1 MSILHNRFV
10 LNLLPMLAA
19 LAVCVPSSAVRPP
32 RTASQM
38 HVEEVASREPLVS
51 GVVGV
56 MAVTV
61 GGDTLVAYNQD
72 KRLVPASNVKL
83 ITTGVALHLLGA
95 DFRFETR
102 LAHTGQIVDS
112 TLVGDLYIVGGGDPL
127 TGSKADCAEGLATT
141 FSKWAKILRSNG
153 IRAVKGR
160 IIGDPRF
167 FGNDTDC
174 YSWIY
179 EDLGTYYGAVPTGL
193 NFFENA
199 QNLTVT
205 PGAAVGEPVKMEVA
219 YPEAPWMNIS
229 NICTTSPAKCGDEMV
244 YINTKLSPNAQLRG
258 RYSVDRRRKTLECSN
273 MFGAYTCAWYF
284 RDYLLNS
291 GIKVS
296 GPAADVSP
304 EGTIRTDLTVPAGP
318 SAPPVSSMTVLGSS
332 WSPRLS
338 EIIYDTNHNSNN
350 FFAESLMHMTGR
362 RFAGSA
368 CYDSCLVAVKT
379 ALGSMGVNSQSG
391 LRLQDGSGLSRKNY
405 ISPSFFVSFLRK
417 MASLPEYGT
426 YLRSL
431 PQPGL
436 PGTLE
441 YRMKTAPDSTRDRIF
456 MKSGSMNGVRCF
468 SGYILSRDGDPSHT
482 IVFSLMTNNVTASAW
497 TAGSVIDDLIS
508 SIAAEN

>member
-1 MSILHNRFV
+1 MKM
-10 LNLLPMLAA
+10 LPMLAA
-19 LAVCVPSSAVRPP
+19 FAISIPSSAVRPP
-32 RTASQM
+32 RTASQL
-38 HVEEVASREPLVS
+38 HVEEVASREPLAS
-51 GVVGV
+51 GIMGV

-72 KRLVPASNVKL
+72 TRMVPASNVKL
-83 ITTGVALHLLGA
+83 ITTGVALHLLGS

-112 TLVGDLYIVGGGDPL
+112 TLVGDLFIVGGGDPL
-127 TGSKADCAEGLATT
+127 TGSKSDCAEGLATT
-141 FSKWAKILRSNG
+141 FSKWTKILKANG
-153 IRAVKGR
+153 IRAIKGR

-174 YSWIY
+174 YSWTY

-199 QNLTVT
+199 QNITVT
-205 PGAAVGEPVKMEVA
+205 PGSAVGDPVTMEVA
-219 YPEAPWMNIS
+219 YPEAPWMVFS
-229 NICTTSPAKCGDEMV
+229 NICTTSPAKCGDEMIYV
-244 YINTKLSPNAQLRG
+244 NSALSPDAQLRG
-258 RYSVDRRRKTLECSN
+258 RYAMDRRRKTLECSN

-284 RDYLLNS
+284 RDYLRSS

-296 GPAADVSP
+296 GPAADISP
-304 EGTIRTDLTVPAGP
+304 EGLIRTDLRAAGEQTAP
-318 SAPPVSSMTVLGSS
+318 SVSSLTILGSC
-332 WSPRLS
+332 WSSRLS
-338 EIIYDTNHNSNN
+338 DIIYDTNHFSDN
-350 FFAESLMHMTGR
+350 FFAETLIHMTGR
-362 RFAGSA
+362 VAAGSA
-368 CYDSCLVAVKT
+368 CYDSCYVAVRT
-379 ALGSMGVNSQSG
+379 ILSSMGIRNLSG
-391 LRLQDGSGLSRKNY
+391 FRLQDGSGLSRKNY
-405 ISPSFFVSFLRK
+405 ISPSFFVSFLRR
-417 MASLPEYGT
+417 MAFLPEYGT

-441 YRMKTAPDSTRDRIF
+441 YRMKSAPDSTRDRIF

-497 TAGSVIDDLIS
+497 TAGAVIDDLIS